1 MEQAMKD
8 ADITSLH
15 QALLSLKTEDE
26 MRRFLTDLCTP
37 NEIKTFVERWAIA
50 RLLEAGALNYRDI
63 ASQTGA
69 STTTVTRV
77 ARFLKQEQHGG
88 YKTVL
93 ARIARKI

>member
-1 MEQAMKD
+1 MKD
-8 ADITSLH
+8 TDTKSLH

-26 MRRFLTDLCTP
+26 MRRFLIDLCTP

-50 RLLEAGALNYRDI
+50 RLLDAGIMNYRDI

-77 ARFLKQEQHGG
+77 ARFLKQEQNGG
-88 YKTVL
+88 YKTAL
-93 ARIARKI
+93 TRLPKKA

>member
-1 MEQAMKD
+1 MKD
-8 ADITSLH
+8 TDIKSLH

-26 MRRFLTDLCTP
+26 MRRFIIDLCTP

-50 RLLEAGALNYRDI
+50 RLLDAGALNYRDI

-88 YKTVL
+88 YKTAL
-93 ARIARKI
+93 TRIQRKNGP

>member
-1 MEQAMKD
+1 MKD